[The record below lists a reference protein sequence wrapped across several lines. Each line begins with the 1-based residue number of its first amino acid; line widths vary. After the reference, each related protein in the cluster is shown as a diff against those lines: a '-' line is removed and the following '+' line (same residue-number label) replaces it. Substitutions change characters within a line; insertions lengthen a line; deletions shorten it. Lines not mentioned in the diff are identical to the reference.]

1 MLLFEQIV
9 VRSEQNAV
17 NCLLAVAVHDLAEDG
32 EDAGAFERVLRARV
46 GDQKTNKAENQVR
59 LGVDPL
65 DLFFKAPDVVSSVS
79 DDVGLEKSRV
89 EVRRF
94 VDVFGE
100 PGALLLEG
108 VVHSSA
114 VDVLERSNMGGFIAL
129 GNHF

>member
-1 MLLFEQIV
+1 MLMLLFEQMV

-65 DLFFKAPDVVSSVS
+65 DLFFKAPDVVSSEKKEKKFLINYYKLLDAQWPPVS
-79 DDVGLEKSRV
+79 
-89 EVRRF
+89 
-94 VDVFGE
+94 
-100 PGALLLEG
+100 AY
-108 VVHSSA
+108 SS
-114 VDVLERSNMGGFIAL
+114 N
-129 GNHF
+129 